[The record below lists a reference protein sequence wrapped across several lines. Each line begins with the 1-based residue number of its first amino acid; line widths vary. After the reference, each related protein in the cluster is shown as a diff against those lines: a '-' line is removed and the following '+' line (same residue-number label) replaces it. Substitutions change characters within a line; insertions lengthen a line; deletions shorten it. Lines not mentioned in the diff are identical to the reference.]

1 MTKPR
6 RSVAGMLIKPTGR
19 DGSENAVAGAVT
31 GVTDGIASAV
41 EILGVPFILLGIGY
55 YLSSHFHSPWYVIIL
70 GALGIIGTAIK
81 YYYVFVDLSSKAEFP
96 ARKKEDI
103 PPGAGIGGL
112 LGGDLT
118 VPENIEGSA
127 KLLGKDQGDE

>member
-1 MTKPR
+1 MTKTR
-6 RSVAGMLIKPTGR
+6 RSLVGMLIKPTGR
-19 DGSENAVAGAVT
+19 DANDNPVAGAVT

-55 YLSSHFHSPWYVIIL
+55 YLSSHFHSPWYVVIL
-70 GALGIIGTAIK
+70 GALGIIGTAVK
-81 YYYVFVDLSSKAEFP
+81 YYYVFVDLSKKAEYP
-96 ARKKEDI
+96 IRKKEDL

-118 VPENIEGSA
+118 IPEDIEGSA
-127 KLLGKDQGDE
+127 KILGKDQGDK

>member
-1 MTKPR
+1 
-6 RSVAGMLIKPTGR
+6 MLIKPTGR

-81 YYYVFVDLSSKAEFP
+81 YYYVFVTSLQKLNFQLE
-96 ARKKEDI
+96 KKKTFLQ
-103 PPGAGIGGL
+103 GQ
-112 LGGDLT
+112 
-118 VPENIEGSA
+118 GSA
-127 KLLGKDQGDE
+127 AC